1 MLHVL
6 GPNEINISSWN
17 LSGTDT
23 DVYRYPTDMDTAVWY
38 FAKQYDMWICL
49 LFFKNI

>member
-23 DVYRYPTDMDTAVWY
+23 DVYRYPTDT
-38 FAKQYDMWICL
+38 DMEIRHFRKNTIHGYNSI
-49 LFFKNI
+49 FF